1 MSAYVSAF
9 ELFSIGVGPSSSHT
23 VGPMR
28 AARDFAVRLR
38 EGGLLS
44 RVARVECTLF
54 GSLGAT
60 GLGHGTPDAVVA
72 GLQGLEPE
80 TVDPAAVRAAWSDW
94 PAGADL
100 MLAGEQAVPFAKDD
114 IAFAPRTRLPGHP
127 NALTLIA
134 RDADGVVVAEETYY
148 SVGGGFIRRDGAAA
162 QVASHRFPLTF
173 ASAEELLA
181 ECDERGITFAE
192 AARLN
197 EEALRTEA
205 EVASGLDAIWD
216 AMAACVNAGLRTGG
230 ELPGMLRV
238 KRRASAIREQLEAA
252 EASGHRELPGEWLG
266 AFALAV
272 NEENAAGGRV
282 VTAPTNGAAGI
293 VPAVA
298 MYWWRFLADSGLG
311 AGNAVTP
318 YGELV
323 GSALLGFGGAG
334 RSPGGPAGGPGG
346 APGSLGE
353 PGPAPG
359 SLGEPGSAPGSLGEP
374 GSAPGS
380 LGEPG
385 SAPGSLGEPG
395 SAPGSLGEPG
405 SAPGSLGEPGSSPRS
420 LSERGSAPGSL
431 GERGSSPRSLS
442 ERGSSPRSLGERGSS
457 PPSLSEPGGRDEA
470 PESISDEAVAEAN
483 RRRGIRRFLLTATAL
498 GSLFKANA
506 SISGAEGGCQAE
518 VGSACAMAAGG
529 LTAVMGGTNR
539 QIENAAEIA
548 MEHHLGL
555 TCDPVGGLVQIPCIE
570 RNAIAASTAV
580 TAARLALRGD
590 GSHYVSLDAVV
601 ETMRQTGI
609 DMSTKYK
616 ETSEGGLAV
625 NVIEC

>member
-1 MSAYVSAF
+1 MTAYVSAF
-9 ELFSIGVGPSSSHT
+9 DLFSIGVGPSSSHT
-23 VGPMR
+23 VGPMK
-28 AARDFAVRLR
+28 AALVFAQRLGSSGDI
-38 EGGLLS
+38 E
-44 RVARVECTLF
+44 RVARVGCTLF

-60 GLGHGTPDAVVA
+60 GIGHGTPDAVVA
-72 GLQGLEPE
+72 GLRGLSPE
-80 TVDPAAVRAAWSDW
+80 SCDPAEVRAAWTDLGE
-94 PAGADL
+94 GAVLLLD
-100 MLAGEQAVPFAKDD
+100 GRHEVPIAKDD
-114 IAFAPRTRLPGHP
+114 IVFAPRTRLPGHP
-127 NALTLIA
+127 NAMTLVA
-134 RDADGVVVAEETYY
+134 WDAEGEVVAEETYY
-148 SVGGGFIRRDGAAA
+148 SIGGGFIRRDGEEAKLATAPLPYSYADAA
-162 QVASHRFPLTF
+162 S
-173 ASAEELLA
+173 LLA
-181 ECDERGITFAE
+181 LCDEHGLSIAE
-192 AARLN
+192 VARLN
-197 EEALRTEA
+197 ETAMRSEED
-205 EVASGLDAIWD
+205 VAAGLDAIWD
-216 AMAACVNAGLRTGG
+216 AMAGCVDAGLHSEGA
-230 ELPGMLRV
+230 LPGILKV
-238 KRRASAIREQLEAA
+238 KRRAGTIRAQLEEV
-252 EASGHRELPGEWLG
+252 EADGHRELPGEWLG

-293 VPAVA
+293 LPAVA

-323 GSALLGFGGAG
+323 GSALLGFGPDG
-334 RSPGGPAGGPGG
+334 
-346 APGSLGE
+346 GSLAL
-353 PGPAPG
+353 PAADDLDNG
-359 SLGEPGSAPGSLGEP
+359 QT
-374 GSAPGS
+374 
-380 LGEPG
+380 
-385 SAPGSLGEPG
+385 
-395 SAPGSLGEPG
+395 
-405 SAPGSLGEPGSSPRS
+405 
-420 LSERGSAPGSL
+420 
-431 GERGSSPRSLS
+431 
-442 ERGSSPRSLGERGSS
+442 
-457 PPSLSEPGGRDEA
+457 
-470 PESISDEAVAEAN
+470 AEAN

-555 TCDPVGGLVQIPCIE
+555 TCDPIGGLVQIPCIE

-590 GSHYVSLDAVV
+590 GSHYISLDAVV
-601 ETMRQTGI
+601 ETMRQTGL

>member
-1 MSAYVSAF
+1 LSYGRRASARNGAQAVVQHSRERGRRLIGTGTACIPGVALGCLRGVGGGTYAGGMSAYVSAF

-28 AARDFAVRLR
+28 AAADFATRLR
-38 EGGLLS
+38 SDGLLQ
-44 RVARVECTLF
+44 RVASVSCALY

-60 GLGHGTPDAVVA
+60 GIGHGTPDAVVA
-72 GLQGLEPE
+72 GLQGLHPE
-80 TVDPAAVRAAWSDW
+80 TVDPDAVRRAWSDW
-94 PAGADL
+94 PAGRTLA
-100 MLAGEQAVPFAKDD
+100 LAGEHAIAFSKDD
-114 IAFAPRTRLPGHP
+114 VVLASRTRLPGHP
-127 NALTLIA
+127 NAMTLIA
-134 RDADGVVVAEETYY
+134 RDTEGGILAEETFY
-148 SVGGGFIRRDGAAA
+148 SIGGGFIRREGEPPRI
-162 QVASHRFPLTF
+162 SSTPFPLAF
-173 ASAEELLA
+173 DDAASLIAL
-181 ECDERGITFAE
+181 CDEQGITIAE
-192 AARLN
+192 AARRN
-197 EEALRTEA
+197 EEALRSDEEIA
-205 EVASGLDAIWD
+205 AGLDRIWD
-216 AMAACVNAGLRTGG
+216 AMAACVNAGLVHDGV
-230 ELPGMLRV
+230 LPGILKV
-238 KRRASAIREQLEAA
+238 KRRASVIREQLEAIEA
-252 EASGHRELPGEWLG
+252 EGHRELPGEWLG

-293 VPAVA
+293 LPAVA

-323 GSALLGFGGAG
+323 GSALLGYDGHAVTRGEVAG
-334 RSPGGPAGGPGG
+334 WHDG
-346 APGSLGE
+346 
-353 PGPAPG
+353 
-359 SLGEPGSAPGSLGEP
+359 
-374 GSAPGS
+374 
-380 LGEPG
+380 
-385 SAPGSLGEPG
+385 
-395 SAPGSLGEPG
+395 
-405 SAPGSLGEPGSSPRS
+405 
-420 LSERGSAPGSL
+420 
-431 GERGSSPRSLS
+431 
-442 ERGSSPRSLGERGSS
+442 
-457 PPSLSEPGGRDEA
+457 D
-470 PESISDEAVAEAN
+470 VAEAN

>member
-1 MSAYVSAF
+1 MPT
-9 ELFSIGVGPSSSHT
+9 LP
-23 VGPMR
+23 
-28 AARDFAVRLR
+28 AVADDT
-38 EGGLLS
+38 GLLL
-44 RVARVECTLF
+44 R
-54 GSLGAT
+54 
-60 GLGHGTPDAVVA
+60 
-72 GLQGLEPE
+72 
-80 TVDPAAVRAAWSDW
+80 
-94 PAGADL
+94 
-100 MLAGEQAVPFAKDD
+100 
-114 IAFAPRTRLPGHP
+114 
-127 NALTLIA
+127 
-134 RDADGVVVAEETYY
+134 ETYY
-148 SVGGGFIRRDGAAA
+148 SVGGGFIRREGEPPRVQA
-162 QVASHRFPLTF
+162 HGYRFDYGT
-173 ASAEELLA
+173 AEELLA
-181 ECDERGITFAE
+181 LCDEHGLTIAE
-192 AARLN
+192 LARMN
-197 EEALRTEA
+197 EEALRDDEQIA
-205 EVASGLDAIWD
+205 AGLDGIWD
-216 AMAACVNAGLRTGG
+216 TMAACVYAGLHADGV
-230 ELPGMLRV
+230 LPGMLQV
-238 KRRASAIREQLEAA
+238 KRRAGAIRAQLDEA
-252 EASGHRELPGEWLG
+252 EADGRRELPGEWLG

-293 VPAVA
+293 LPAVA

-323 GSALLGFGGAG
+323 GSALLGYDGHAT
-334 RSPGGPAGGPGG
+334 
-346 APGSLGE
+346 APE
-353 PGPAPG
+353 EA
-359 SLGEPGSAPGSLGEP
+359 A
-374 GSAPGS
+374 AW
-380 LGEPG
+380 
-385 SAPGSLGEPG
+385 
-395 SAPGSLGEPG
+395 
-405 SAPGSLGEPGSSPRS
+405 
-420 LSERGSAPGSL
+420 
-431 GERGSSPRSLS
+431 
-442 ERGSSPRSLGERGSS
+442 
-457 PPSLSEPGGRDEA
+457 DEA
-470 PESISDEAVAEAN
+470 SVAEAN

-590 GSHYVSLDAVV
+590 GSHYVSLDTVV

-609 DMSTKYK
+609 DMSHKYK

>member
-1 MSAYVSAF
+1 MTAYVSAF
-9 ELFSIGVGPSSSHT
+9 DLFSIGVGPSSSHT

-28 AARDFAVRLR
+28 AALDFARRLDAS
-38 EGGLLS
+38 GGLDA
-44 RVARVECTLF
+44 VARITGTLF

-60 GLGHGTPDAVVA
+60 GIGHGTPDAVVA
-72 GLQGLEPE
+72 GLRGLAPE
-80 TVDPAAVRAAWSDW
+80 TCDPADVRSAWTDH
-94 PAGADL
+94 AEGAPIRVNGSHDV
-100 MLAGEQAVPFAKDD
+100 AFRKTD
-114 IAFAPRTRLPGHP
+114 IVFAPRTRLPGHP
-127 NALTLIA
+127 NAMTLTAEDA
-134 RDADGVVVAEETYY
+134 RGAVVAEETYY
-148 SVGGGFIRRDGAAA
+148 SIGGGFIRRDGEEARLAAGGFPHSYA
-162 QVASHRFPLTF
+162 DAAS
-173 ASAEELLA
+173 LLA
-181 ECDERGITFAE
+181 LCDEQGLSIAE
-192 AARLN
+192 VARLN
-197 EEALRTEA
+197 ETALRSEE
-205 EVASGLDAIWD
+205 EVAAGLDAIWD
-216 AMAACVNAGLRTGG
+216 AMASCVDAGLHADGV
-230 ELPGMLRV
+230 LPGILKV
-238 KRRASAIREQLEAA
+238 KRRAGTIRAQLEAA
-252 EASGHRELPGEWLG
+252 EAGGHRELPGEWLG

-293 VPAVA
+293 LPAVA

-323 GSALLGFGGAG
+323 GSALLGFAQEPHEI
-334 RSPGGPAGGPGG
+334 S
-346 APGSLGE
+346 GSDPL
-353 PGPAPG
+353 
-359 SLGEPGSAPGSLGEP
+359 
-374 GSAPGS
+374 
-380 LGEPG
+380 
-385 SAPGSLGEPG
+385 
-395 SAPGSLGEPG
+395 
-405 SAPGSLGEPGSSPRS
+405 
-420 LSERGSAPGSL
+420 
-431 GERGSSPRSLS
+431 
-442 ERGSSPRSLGERGSS
+442 
-457 PPSLSEPGGRDEA
+457 DEQWT
-470 PESISDEAVAEAN
+470 AEAN

-555 TCDPVGGLVQIPCIE
+555 TCDPIGGLVQIPCIE

-601 ETMRQTGI
+601 ETMRQTGV

>member
-9 ELFSIGVGPSSSHT
+9 ELFSVGVGPSSSHT

-28 AARDFAVRLR
+28 AARDFAIRLR
-38 EGGLLS
+38 ELGLLDG
-44 RVARVECTLF
+44 VARVTCTLY

-60 GLGHGTPDAVVA
+60 GIGHGTPDAVVA
-72 GLQGLEPE
+72 GLQGLSPE
-80 TVDPAAVRAAWSDW
+80 LVDPDAVRAAWTDW
-94 PAGADL
+94 PEGRALELDGSHP
-100 MLAGEQAVPFAKDD
+100 VPFAKSDVV
-114 IAFAPRTRLPGHP
+114 FAPRTRLPGHP
-127 NALTLIA
+127 NAMTLEA
-134 RDADGVVVAEETYY
+134 WRADAGPIQSDTYY
-148 SVGGGFIRRDGAAA
+148 SIGGGFIRREGDPSTGSGAAGVLRA
-162 QVASHRFPLTF
+162 YPLEF
-173 ASAEELLA
+173 DSAEALLEL
-181 ECDERGITFAE
+181 CDERGITIAD
-192 AARLN
+192 AARMN
-197 EEALRTEA
+197 EEALRTDEEIA
-205 EVASGLDAIWD
+205 AGLDRIWD
-216 AMAACVNAGLRTGG
+216 AMAGCVEAGLHADGV
-230 ELPGMLRV
+230 LPGMLRV
-238 KRRASAIREQLEAA
+238 KRRASAIRAQLEEA
-252 EASGHRELPGEWLG
+252 EAGGHRELPGEWLG

-293 VPAVA
+293 LPAVA

-311 AGNAVTP
+311 VGNAVTP
-318 YGELV
+318 HGELV
-323 GSALLGFGGAG
+323 GSALLGFAA
-334 RSPGGPAGGPGG
+334 RQQLGPIV
-346 APGSLGE
+346 
-353 PGPAPG
+353 
-359 SLGEPGSAPGSLGEP
+359 
-374 GSAPGS
+374 
-380 LGEPG
+380 
-385 SAPGSLGEPG
+385 
-395 SAPGSLGEPG
+395 
-405 SAPGSLGEPGSSPRS
+405 
-420 LSERGSAPGSL
+420 
-431 GERGSSPRSLS
+431 
-442 ERGSSPRSLGERGSS
+442 
-457 PPSLSEPGGRDEA
+457 RDVVD
-470 PESISDEAVAEAN
+470 DELLAEAN

-609 DMSTKYK
+609 DMSHKYK

>member
-28 AARDFAVRLR
+28 AARDFAARLR
-38 EGGLLS
+38 ESGTLGQIV
-44 RVARVECTLF
+44 RVNCTLY

-60 GLGHGTPDAVVA
+60 GIGHGTPDAVVV
-72 GLQGLEPE
+72 GLQGHEPE
-80 TVDPAAVRAAWSDW
+80 TVEPADVRAAWTNWTEGRALVLD
-94 PAGADL
+94 GTH
-100 MLAGEQAVPFAKDD
+100 AVPFDKAV
-114 IAFAPRTRLPGHP
+114 IEFAPRTRLPGHP
-127 NALTLIA
+127 NAMTLRA
-134 RDADGVVVAEETYY
+134 YDSMAMDASPLVSETYY
-148 SVGGGFIRRDGAAA
+148 SVGGGFIRRDGEPPRVSA
-162 QVASHRFPLTF
+162 HPFPLGF
-173 ASAEELLA
+173 SDAASLLDV
-181 ECDERGITFAE
+181 CDERGITIAE
-192 AARLN
+192 AARVN
-197 EEALRTEA
+197 EEALRTDTEIA
-205 EVASGLDAIWD
+205 AGLDRIWD
-216 AMAACVNAGLRTGG
+216 AMASCVNAGLAHDGV
-230 ELPGMLRV
+230 LPGMLKV
-238 KRRASAIREQLEAA
+238 KRRAAVIRLQLEEA
-252 EASGHRELPGEWLG
+252 EADGRRELPGEWLG

-318 YGELV
+318 HGELV
-323 GSALLGFGGAG
+323 GSALLGFGGGAGGAG
-334 RSPGGPAGGPGG
+334 RVLDPA
-346 APGSLGE
+346 
-353 PGPAPG
+353 
-359 SLGEPGSAPGSLGEP
+359 
-374 GSAPGS
+374 
-380 LGEPG
+380 
-385 SAPGSLGEPG
+385 
-395 SAPGSLGEPG
+395 
-405 SAPGSLGEPGSSPRS
+405 
-420 LSERGSAPGSL
+420 
-431 GERGSSPRSLS
+431 
-442 ERGSSPRSLGERGSS
+442 
-457 PPSLSEPGGRDEA
+457 EA
-470 PESISDEAVAEAN
+470 NALDDEAVAEAN
-483 RRRGIRRFLLTATAL
+483 RRRGIRRYLLTATAL

>member
-28 AARDFAVRLR
+28 AAHDFAVRLR
-38 EGGLLS
+38 ASGALP
-44 RVARVECTLF
+44 RVARITCTLY

-60 GLGHGTPDAVVA
+60 GIGHGTPDAVVA

-80 TVDPAAVRAAWSDW
+80 TVDPDAVRSAWSGWSDGDALAV
-94 PAGADL
+94 AGVHAVEFRRAD
-100 MLAGEQAVPFAKDD
+100 VV
-114 IAFAPRTRLPGHP
+114 FAPRTRLPAHP
-127 NALTLIA
+127 NAMTLEAWSSAEHGPARSLTAPGIRETGRPAAETQLASVPETGLVA
-134 RDADGVVVAEETYY
+134 RETYY
-148 SVGGGFIRRDGAAA
+148 SVGGGFIRREGDASTDSRGAPS
-162 QVASHRFPLTF
+162 VRYPVDFD
-173 ASAEELLA
+173 SAEQLLA
-181 ECDERGITFAE
+181 LCDERGLTIAE

-197 EEALRTEA
+197 ETALRGEE
-205 EVASGLDAIWD
+205 EVAEGLDAIWN
-216 AMAACVNAGLRTGG
+216 AMAGCVEAGLRADGV
-230 ELPGMLRV
+230 LPGTLGV
-238 KRRASAIREQLEAA
+238 KRRAAAIRRQLEEA
-252 EASGHRELPGEWLG
+252 EAEGRRELPGEWLG

-323 GSALLGFGGAG
+323 GSALLGYHGRTAVPEQVAG
-334 RSPGGPAGGPGG
+334 WD
-346 APGSLGE
+346 
-353 PGPAPG
+353 
-359 SLGEPGSAPGSLGEP
+359 
-374 GSAPGS
+374 
-380 LGEPG
+380 
-385 SAPGSLGEPG
+385 
-395 SAPGSLGEPG
+395 
-405 SAPGSLGEPGSSPRS
+405 
-420 LSERGSAPGSL
+420 ER
-431 GERGSSPRSLS
+431 E
-442 ERGSSPRSLGERGSS
+442 
-457 PPSLSEPGGRDEA
+457 
-470 PESISDEAVAEAN
+470 VAEAN
-483 RRRGIRRFLLTATAL
+483 RRRGIRRFLLTAAAL

-609 DMSTKYK
+609 DMSHKYK

>member
-1 MSAYVSAF
+1 MNAYVSAF

-23 VGPMR
+23 VGPLR
-28 AARDFAVRLR
+28 AARDFVVRLR
-38 EGGLLS
+38 DSGVLE
-44 RVARVECTLF
+44 RVARVTCTLY

-60 GLGHGTPDAVVA
+60 GIGHGTPDAVVA
-72 GLQGLEPE
+72 GLRGLEPE
-80 TVDPAAVRAAWSDW
+80 TVDPASVRDAWTTW
-94 PAGADL
+94 PEGRALD
-100 MLAGEQAVPFAKDD
+100 LAGVRAVPFSRGD
-114 IAFAPRTRLPGHP
+114 IAFAPRARLPRHP
-127 NALTLIA
+127 NALILEA
-134 RDADGVVVAEETYY
+134 WASPDDGPPRAPGAAGVPGVRQTGPASVAEVPSARHSGVQGPSRMPQPGLLARETYY
-148 SVGGGFIRRDGAAA
+148 SIGGGFIRREGDPAADETRA
-162 QVASHRFPLTF
+162 RVTAYPLEF
-173 ASAEELLA
+173 DSAERLLA
-181 ECDERGITFAE
+181 LCDERRLTIAE

-197 EEALRTEA
+197 ETALRSE
-205 EVASGLDAIWD
+205 EGVAAGLDAIWD
-216 AMAACVNAGLRTGG
+216 AMAACVEAGLHAGG
-230 ELPGMLRV
+230 VLPGMLGV
-238 KRRASAIREQLEAA
+238 KRRAASLRAQLEAA
-252 EASGHRELPGEWLG
+252 EADGRRELPGEWLG

-323 GSALLGFGGAG
+323 GSALLGYHGRAGAAGKGAG
-334 RSPGGPAGGPGG
+334 RDDR
-346 APGSLGE
+346 E
-353 PGPAPG
+353 
-359 SLGEPGSAPGSLGEP
+359 
-374 GSAPGS
+374 
-380 LGEPG
+380 
-385 SAPGSLGEPG
+385 
-395 SAPGSLGEPG
+395 
-405 SAPGSLGEPGSSPRS
+405 
-420 LSERGSAPGSL
+420 
-431 GERGSSPRSLS
+431 
-442 ERGSSPRSLGERGSS
+442 
-457 PPSLSEPGGRDEA
+457 
-470 PESISDEAVAEAN
+470 VAEAN

-609 DMSTKYK
+609 DMSGKYK

>member
-1 MSAYVSAF
+1 MSAYISAF

-28 AARDFAVRLR
+28 AAGDFARRLR
-38 EGGLLS
+38 EGGALD
-44 RVARVECTLF
+44 RVIRISCTLF

-72 GLQGLEPE
+72 GLRGFEPE
-80 TVDPAAVRAAWSDW
+80 TVDPDAVRAAWAQW
-94 PAGADL
+94 PTGALLEVD
-100 MLAGEQAVPFAKDD
+100 GTHPIPFSKDD
-114 IAFAPRTRLPGHP
+114 VVFAPRTRLPGHP
-127 NALTLIA
+127 NALTLEA
-134 RDADGVVVAEETYY
+134 WGSEGEAPLLSETYL
-148 SVGGGFIRRDGAAA
+148 SIGGGFIRREGADGEVAAA
-162 QVASHRFPLTF
+162 AFPFAF
-173 ASAEELLA
+173 ASAAELISL
-181 ECDERGITFAE
+181 CHDHGITIAE
-192 AARLN
+192 LARRN
-197 EEALRTEA
+197 EEALRSPDEIA
-205 EVASGLDAIWD
+205 AGLDAIWD
-216 AMAACVNAGLRTGG
+216 AMAGSVAAGLHTDGV
-230 ELPGMLRV
+230 LPGVLGV
-238 KRRASAIREQLEAA
+238 KRRAAAIRAQLEEA
-252 EASGHRELPGEWLG
+252 ESSGHRELPGEWLG

-293 VPAVA
+293 LPAVA
-298 MYWWRFLADSGLG
+298 MYWWRFLSDSGLG
-311 AGNAVTP
+311 VGNAVTP
-318 YGELV
+318 WGELV
-323 GSALLGFGGAG
+323 GSALLGFGADGAVA
-334 RSPGGPAGGPGG
+334 AG
-346 APGSLGE
+346 A
-353 PGPAPG
+353 AVD
-359 SLGEPGSAPGSLGEP
+359 AHDT
-374 GSAPGS
+374 AF
-380 LGEPG
+380 
-385 SAPGSLGEPG
+385 
-395 SAPGSLGEPG
+395 
-405 SAPGSLGEPGSSPRS
+405 
-420 LSERGSAPGSL
+420 
-431 GERGSSPRSLS
+431 
-442 ERGSSPRSLGERGSS
+442 
-457 PPSLSEPGGRDEA
+457 
-470 PESISDEAVAEAN
+470 VAEAN

-529 LTAVMGGTNR
+529 LTAVMGGTTR

-590 GSHYVSLDAVV
+590 GSHFVSLDAVV

-609 DMSTKYK
+609 DMSHKYK

>member
-1 MSAYVSAF
+1 VSAYVSAF
-9 ELFSIGVGPSSSHT
+9 ELFSVGVGPSSSHT

-38 EGGLLS
+38 DSGDLD
-44 RVARVECTLF
+44 RTARIRCTLF

-60 GLGHGTPDAVVA
+60 GIGHGTPDAVVA
-72 GLQGLEPE
+72 GLRGEDPA
-80 TVDPAAVRAAWSDW
+80 TVDPEAVRRAWSDW
-94 PAGADL
+94 PDGSRLA
-100 MLAGEQAVPFAKDD
+100 LAGVRSVPFAKDD
-114 IAFAPRTRLPGHP
+114 IEFAPRTRLPGHP
-127 NALTLIA
+127 NAMTLIA
-134 RDADGVVVAEETYY
+134 LDGAGTPLAEETYY
-148 SVGGGFIRRDGAAA
+148 SIGGGFIRREGEPTQAAA
-162 QVASHRFPLTF
+162 RPFPLSF
-173 ASAEELLA
+173 RSAEELLA
-181 ECDERGITFAE
+181 LCDEHGLTIAE
-192 AARLN
+192 AARIN
-197 EEALRTEA
+197 EQAVRSEE
-205 EVASGLDAIWD
+205 EVAAGLDAIWD
-216 AMAACVNAGLRTGG
+216 AMAGCIEAGLHADG
-230 ELPGMLRV
+230 ELPGIMRV
-238 KRRASAIREQLEAA
+238 KRRAAAIRAQLEEA

-272 NEENAAGGRV
+272 NEENASGGRV

-293 VPAVA
+293 LPAVA

-311 AGNAVTP
+311 ADNAVTP
-318 YGELV
+318 HGPLV
-323 GSALLGFGGAG
+323 GSALLAFGG
-334 RSPGGPAGGPGG
+334 
-346 APGSLGE
+346 
-353 PGPAPG
+353 
-359 SLGEPGSAPGSLGEP
+359 
-374 GSAPGS
+374 
-380 LGEPG
+380 
-385 SAPGSLGEPG
+385 
-395 SAPGSLGEPG
+395 
-405 SAPGSLGEPGSSPRS
+405 SSSRS
-420 LSERGSAPGSL
+420 LSE
-431 GERGSSPRSLS
+431 ERLDDH
-442 ERGSSPRSLGERGSS
+442 
-457 PPSLSEPGGRDEA
+457 DE
-470 PESISDEAVAEAN
+470 DLYVEAN

-609 DMSTKYK
+609 DMSHKYK

>member
-28 AARDFAVRLR
+28 AALDFVARLR
-38 EGGLLS
+38 ESGLLDD
-44 RVARVECTLF
+44 VARVTCTLY

-60 GLGHGTPDAVVA
+60 GIGHGTPDAVVA
-72 GLQGLEPE
+72 GLRGLAPE
-80 TVDPAAVRAAWSDW
+80 TVDPGAVRSAWSSWRD
-94 PAGADL
+94 GDDL
-100 MLAGEQAVPFAKDD
+100 PLDGTHPVRFTKDD
-114 IAFAPRTRLPGHP
+114 VAFEPRTRLPGHP
-127 NALTLIA
+127 NAMTLEAWSTADAGRPRDVLTTGASAVRGTGAAYHPLAAIPA
-134 RDADGVVVAEETYY
+134 VGDDTGLVLRETYY
-148 SVGGGFIRRDGAAA
+148 SVGGGFIRREGEPPRVQA
-162 QVASHRFPLTF
+162 RGFPLDFGT
-173 ASAEELLA
+173 AEELLA
-181 ECDERGITFAE
+181 LCDERGLTIAE
-192 AARLN
+192 LARIN
-197 EEALRTEA
+197 EEALRSDEEIA
-205 EVASGLDAIWD
+205 AGLDAIWD
-216 AMAACVNAGLRTGG
+216 AMAGCVDAGLHADGV
-230 ELPGMLRV
+230 LPGILQV
-238 KRRASAIREQLEAA
+238 KRRAGSIRSQLDEA
-252 EASGHRELPGEWLG
+252 EADGRRELPGEWLG

-272 NEENAAGGRV
+272 NEENASGGRV

-323 GSALLGFGGAG
+323 GSALLGYDGHA
-334 RSPGGPAGGPGG
+334 
-346 APGSLGE
+346 
-353 PGPAPG
+353 
-359 SLGEPGSAPGSLGEP
+359 SAPE
-374 GSAPGS
+374 
-380 LGEPG
+380 
-385 SAPGSLGEPG
+385 
-395 SAPGSLGEPG
+395 
-405 SAPGSLGEPGSSPRS
+405 
-420 LSERGSAPGSL
+420 
-431 GERGSSPRSLS
+431 
-442 ERGSSPRSLGERGSS
+442 
-457 PPSLSEPGGRDEA
+457 EA
-470 PESISDEAVAEAN
+470 AAWDDAAVADAN

-609 DMSTKYK
+609 DMSHKYK

>member
-28 AARDFAVRLR
+28 AATDFVARLR
-38 EGGLLS
+38 DADVLPS
-44 RVARVECTLF
+44 VARVEGALY

-72 GLQGLEPE
+72 GLRGLAPE
-80 TVDPAAVRAAWSDW
+80 TCDPADVRRAWQDW
-94 PAGADL
+94 PD
-100 MLAGEQAVPFAKDD
+100 GEPLLLGGTHPVPFAKDD

-127 NALTLIA
+127 NAMTLVA
-134 RDADGVVVAEETYY
+134 KDAAGVPIVAETYY
-148 SVGGGFIRRDGAAA
+148 SVGGGFIRRDGEPA
-162 QVASHRFPLTF
+162 QVAKHAFPLQF
-173 ASAEELLA
+173 DSAAELLA
-181 ECDERGITFAE
+181 VCDEQGLTIAE
-192 AARLN
+192 AARRN
-197 EEALRTEA
+197 EESLHSEE
-205 EVASGLDAIWD
+205 EVAEGLDRIWD
-216 AMAACVNAGLRTGG
+216 AMCSSVEAGLTTDGT
-230 ELPGMLRV
+230 LPGILKV
-238 KRRASAIREQLEAA
+238 KRRASAIRAQLESV
-252 EASGHRELPGEWLG
+252 EHDGHRELPGEWLG

-293 VPAVA
+293 LPAVA
-298 MYWWRFLADSGLG
+298 TYWWRFLADSGLG
-311 AGNAVTP
+311 VGNAVTP

-323 GSALLGFGGAG
+323 GSALLGFGA
-334 RSPGGPAGGPGG
+334 
-346 APGSLGE
+346 E
-353 PGPAPG
+353 
-359 SLGEPGSAPGSLGEP
+359 
-374 GSAPGS
+374 
-380 LGEPG
+380 
-385 SAPGSLGEPG
+385 
-395 SAPGSLGEPG
+395 
-405 SAPGSLGEPGSSPRS
+405 RS
-420 LSERGSAPGSL
+420 LVAVGAIEDP
-431 GERGSSPRSLS
+431 
-442 ERGSSPRSLGERGSS
+442 
-457 PPSLSEPGGRDEA
+457 DEL
-470 PESISDEAVAEAN
+470 AEAN
-483 RRRGIRRFLLTATAL
+483 RRRGIRRFLLTAAAL

-590 GSHYVSLDAVV
+590 GSHYVPLDAVV

>member
-1 MSAYVSAF
+1 MTAYVSAF

-28 AARDFAVRLR
+28 AARDFAARLR
-38 EGGLLS
+38 ASGLLDD
-44 RVARVECTLF
+44 VGRVECRLY

-72 GLQGLEPE
+72 GLQGLDPE
-80 TVDPAAVRAAWSDW
+80 SVDPAVVRAAWTDW
-94 PAGADL
+94 PDGRP
-100 MLAGEQAVPFAKDD
+100 LALDGTHPVPFATADV
-114 IAFAPRTRLPGHP
+114 AFEPRTRLPGHP
-127 NALTLIA
+127 NAMTLRA
-134 RDADGVVVAEETYY
+134 YAGPASDAAAAVLAEDTYY
-148 SVGGGFIRRDGAAA
+148 SVGGGFIRREGEPVRVSA
-162 QVASHRFPLTF
+162 HPFPLGFDT
-173 ASAEELLA
+173 AAELLA
-181 ECDERGITFAE
+181 LCDEHGITIAE
-192 AARLN
+192 AARRN
-197 EEALRTEA
+197 EEALRSESD
-205 EVASGLDAIWD
+205 VAAGLDAIWD
-216 AMAACVNAGLRTGG
+216 AMAACVEAGLHTGG
-230 ELPGMLRV
+230 VLPGMLKV
-238 KRRASAIREQLEAA
+238 KRRASAIREQLEAS
-252 EASGHRELPGEWLG
+252 EAGGHRELPGEWLG

-272 NEENAAGGRV
+272 NEENASGGRV

-311 AGNAVTP
+311 VGNAVTP
-318 YGELV
+318 HGELV
-323 GSALLGFGGAG
+323 GSALLGFAAHQQL
-334 RSPGGPAGGPGG
+334 GPVVPDV
-346 APGSLGE
+346 L
-353 PGPAPG
+353 
-359 SLGEPGSAPGSLGEP
+359 
-374 GSAPGS
+374 
-380 LGEPG
+380 
-385 SAPGSLGEPG
+385 
-395 SAPGSLGEPG
+395 
-405 SAPGSLGEPGSSPRS
+405 
-420 LSERGSAPGSL
+420 
-431 GERGSSPRSLS
+431 
-442 ERGSSPRSLGERGSS
+442 
-457 PPSLSEPGGRDEA
+457 D
-470 PESISDEAVAEAN
+470 DHAVAEAN
-483 RRRGIRRFLLTATAL
+483 RRRGIRRYLLTATAL

-580 TAARLALRGD
+580 AAARLALRGD
-590 GSHYVSLDAVV
+590 GTHYVPLDTVV

>member
-28 AARDFAVRLR
+28 AALDFSTRLR
-38 EGGLLS
+38 AAGLLEDVD
-44 RVARVECTLF
+44 RVTCVLY

-60 GLGHGTPDAVVA
+60 GIGHGTPDAVVA
-72 GLQGLEPE
+72 GLQGLTPE
-80 TVDPAAVRAAWSDW
+80 TVDPDAVRSAWTHW
-94 PAGADL
+94 PDGQRL
-100 MLAGEQAVPFAKDD
+100 QLAGIHSISFAKADVS
-114 IAFAPRTRLPGHP
+114 FAPRTRLPGHP
-127 NALTLIA
+127 NAMTLEA
-134 RDADGVVVAEETYY
+134 VGADGTTVLSETYY
-148 SVGGGFIRRDGAAA
+148 SVGGGFIRRDGEPPRVAA
-162 QVASHRFPLTF
+162 QPYPLQFDT
-173 ASAEELLA
+173 AEQLLA
-181 ECDERGITFAE
+181 LCDERGLTIAE

-197 EEALRTEA
+197 EAAVRSDQEIAI
-205 EVASGLDAIWD
+205 GLDAIWD
-216 AMAACVNAGLRTGG
+216 AMSACVEAGLHADGV
-230 ELPGMLRV
+230 LPGMLKV
-238 KRRASAIREQLEAA
+238 KRRAGAIRVQLDEA
-252 EASGHRELPGEWLG
+252 ESEGHRELPGEWLG

-293 VPAVA
+293 LPAVA
-298 MYWWRFLADSGLG
+298 MYWWRFMADSGLG
-311 AGNAVTP
+311 VGNAVTP
-318 YGELV
+318 HGELV
-323 GSALLGFGGAG
+323 GSALLGFAA
-334 RSPGGPAGGPGG
+334 RAQLGPIIPDVLDDA
-346 APGSLGE
+346 
-353 PGPAPG
+353 
-359 SLGEPGSAPGSLGEP
+359 
-374 GSAPGS
+374 
-380 LGEPG
+380 
-385 SAPGSLGEPG
+385 
-395 SAPGSLGEPG
+395 
-405 SAPGSLGEPGSSPRS
+405 
-420 LSERGSAPGSL
+420 
-431 GERGSSPRSLS
+431 
-442 ERGSSPRSLGERGSS
+442 
-457 PPSLSEPGGRDEA
+457 
-470 PESISDEAVAEAN
+470 AVADAN

-590 GSHYVSLDAVV
+590 GAHFVSLDMVV

>member
-28 AARDFAVRLR
+28 AALDFVARLR
-38 EGGLLS
+38 AEALLD
-44 RVARVECTLF
+44 RVGRVTCTLY

-60 GLGHGTPDAVVA
+60 GIGHGTPDAVVA
-72 GLQGLEPE
+72 GLMGLEPE
-80 TVDPAAVRAAWSDW
+80 TVDPAAVRAAWAERPD
-94 PAGADL
+94 GRDL
-100 MLAGEQAVPFAKDD
+100 PLGGTRPVAFAKDD
-114 IAFAPRTRLPGHP
+114 IAFEPRTRLPAHP
-127 NALTLIA
+127 NAMTIEAWSDPSAGPSRRTTATASAVRSTGTSLGLPTFPA
-134 RDADGVVVAEETYY
+134 PPADDTGLLLRETYY
-148 SVGGGFIRRDGAAA
+148 SVGGGFVRRDGEPPR
-162 QVASHRFPLTF
+162 VASRGYRFDYG
-173 ASAEELLA
+173 SAEELLA
-181 ECDERGITFAE
+181 LCDEHGLTIAE
-192 AARLN
+192 LARMN
-197 EEALRTEA
+197 EEALRDDEQIA
-205 EVASGLDAIWD
+205 AGLDAIWD
-216 AMAACVNAGLRTGG
+216 TMAACVDAGLHAEGV
-230 ELPGMLRV
+230 LPGMLQV
-238 KRRASAIREQLEAA
+238 KRRAGSIRSQLEEA
-252 EASGHRELPGEWLG
+252 EADGRRELPGEWLG

-293 VPAVA
+293 LPAVA

-323 GSALLGFGGAG
+323 GSALLGYDGHA
-334 RSPGGPAGGPGG
+334 A
-346 APGSLGE
+346 APE
-353 PGPAPG
+353 EA
-359 SLGEPGSAPGSLGEP
+359 A
-374 GSAPGS
+374 AW
-380 LGEPG
+380 
-385 SAPGSLGEPG
+385 
-395 SAPGSLGEPG
+395 
-405 SAPGSLGEPGSSPRS
+405 
-420 LSERGSAPGSL
+420 
-431 GERGSSPRSLS
+431 
-442 ERGSSPRSLGERGSS
+442 
-457 PPSLSEPGGRDEA
+457 DEA
-470 PESISDEAVAEAN
+470 SIADAN

-590 GSHYVSLDAVV
+590 GSHYVSLDTVV

-609 DMSTKYK
+609 DMSHKYK

>member
-1 MSAYVSAF
+1 MTAYVSAF
-9 ELFSIGVGPSSSHT
+9 DLFSIGVGPSSSHT

-28 AARDFAVRLR
+28 AALEFARRLR
-38 EGGLLS
+38 ASGSIE
-44 RVARVECTLF
+44 RVARVGCTLY

-60 GLGHGTPDAVVA
+60 GIGHGTPDAVVA
-72 GLQGLEPE
+72 GLQGLAPE
-80 TVDPAAVRAAWSDW
+80 TCDPAAVRAAWTQL
-94 PAGADL
+94 PAGSSLLLD
-100 MLAGEQAVPFAKDD
+100 GVREVPFAKDD
-114 IAFAPRTRLPGHP
+114 IVFAPRTRLPGHP
-127 NALTLIA
+127 NALTITA
-134 RDADGVVVAEETYY
+134 WDAAGDVLSEETYY
-148 SVGGGFIRRDGAAA
+148 SVGGGFIRRDGEEAR
-162 QVASHRFPLTF
+162 VASAPSPYSYTDA
-173 ASAEELLA
+173 ASLLA
-181 ECDERGITFAE
+181 LCDEHGLSIAE
-192 AARLN
+192 IARLN
-197 EEALRTEA
+197 ETALRDEA
-205 EVASGLDAIWD
+205 DVAAGLDAIWD
-216 AMAACVNAGLRTGG
+216 AMAACVDAGLRSDGV
-230 ELPGMLRV
+230 LPGILKV
-238 KRRASAIREQLEAA
+238 KRRASVIRAQLEDA
-252 EASGHRELPGEWLG
+252 EADGHRELPGEWLG

-293 VPAVA
+293 LPAVA

-323 GSALLGFGGAG
+323 GSALLGFDGTRALDAAAGA
-334 RSPGGPAGGPGG
+334 
-346 APGSLGE
+346 
-353 PGPAPG
+353 
-359 SLGEPGSAPGSLGEP
+359 
-374 GSAPGS
+374 
-380 LGEPG
+380 
-385 SAPGSLGEPG
+385 
-395 SAPGSLGEPG
+395 
-405 SAPGSLGEPGSSPRS
+405 
-420 LSERGSAPGSL
+420 
-431 GERGSSPRSLS
+431 
-442 ERGSSPRSLGERGSS
+442 
-457 PPSLSEPGGRDEA
+457 D
-470 PESISDEAVAEAN
+470 SDHAVAEAN

-555 TCDPVGGLVQIPCIE
+555 TCDPIGGLVQIPCIE

>member
-1 MSAYVSAF
+1 MGAYVSAF

-28 AARDFAVRLR
+28 AAEDF
-38 EGGLLS
+38 
-44 RVARVECTLF
+44 VARLASSGELERVDAVGCVLY

-60 GLGHGTPDAVVA
+60 GIGHGTPDAIVA
-72 GLQGLEPE
+72 GLRGLAPE
-80 TVDPAAVRAAWSDW
+80 TVDPAAVRGAWTDWAAGSSLRL
-94 PAGADL
+94 G
-100 MLAGEQAVPFAKDD
+100 GRRD
-114 IAFAPRTRLPGHP
+114 IAFGKHDIVFLPRERLPQHP
-127 NALTLIA
+127 NALRLTA
-134 RDADGVVVAEETYY
+134 RDSAGAVVAEEVYF
-148 SVGGGFIRRDGAAA
+148 SVGGGFIRREGEPPQMSAGALSFDFDDAD
-162 QVASHRFPLTF
+162 T
-173 ASAEELLA
+173 LLRL
-181 ECDERGITFAE
+181 CDEHGISIAE
-192 AARLN
+192 AARRN
-197 EEALRTEA
+197 EEALRPEL
-205 EVASGLDAIWD
+205 EVAAGLDRIWD
-216 AMAACVNAGLRTGG
+216 AMAACVDAGLQADGV
-230 ELPGMLRV
+230 LPGMLRV
-238 KRRASAIREQLEAA
+238 KRRASDIRAQLEAA
-252 EASGHRELPGEWLG
+252 ESGGHRELPGEWLG

-293 VPAVA
+293 LPAVA

-323 GSALLGFGGAG
+323 GSALLGFGGTAAAV
-334 RSPGGPAGGPGG
+334 P
-346 APGSLGE
+346 
-353 PGPAPG
+353 
-359 SLGEPGSAPGSLGEP
+359 SAADDP
-374 GSAPGS
+374 
-380 LGEPG
+380 
-385 SAPGSLGEPG
+385 
-395 SAPGSLGEPG
+395 
-405 SAPGSLGEPGSSPRS
+405 
-420 LSERGSAPGSL
+420 
-431 GERGSSPRSLS
+431 
-442 ERGSSPRSLGERGSS
+442 
-457 PPSLSEPGGRDEA
+457 
-470 PESISDEAVAEAN
+470 AVAEAN

-498 GSLFKANA
+498 GSLFRANA

-580 TAARLALRGD
+580 TASRLALRGD
-590 GSHYVSLDAVV
+590 GSHYVSLDTVV

>member
-1 MSAYVSAF
+1 
-9 ELFSIGVGPSSSHT
+9 
-23 VGPMR
+23 MR
-28 AARDFAVRLR
+28 AARDFAIRLR
-38 EGGLLS
+38 DGRALE
-44 RVARVECTLF
+44 RTARVSCVLY

-60 GLGHGTPDAVVA
+60 GIGNGTPDAVVA
-72 GLQGLEPE
+72 GLRGEDPA
-80 TVDPAAVRAAWSDW
+80 TVDPDAVRRAWSDW
-94 PAGADL
+94 AGGTL
-100 MLAGEQAVPFAKDD
+100 LLAGTHSVAFAKDD
-114 IAFAPRTRLPGHP
+114 IVFAPRTRLPGHP
-127 NALTLIA
+127 NAMTLA
-134 RDADGVVVAEETYY
+134 ALDAEGATLAEETYY
-148 SVGGGFIRRDGAAA
+148 SIGGGFIRREGEAAR
-162 QVASHRFPLTF
+162 VAAHPFPLAF
-173 ASAEELLA
+173 DNAEELLA
-181 ECDERGITFAE
+181 ICDERGLTIAE
-192 AARLN
+192 AARIN
-197 EEALRTEA
+197 EEALRDEA
-205 EVASGLDAIWD
+205 DVAASLDAIWD
-216 AMAACVNAGLRTGG
+216 AMSGCIEAGLAADG

-238 KRRASAIREQLEAA
+238 KRRAASIAEQLTDA

-272 NEENAAGGRV
+272 NEENASGGRV

-293 VPAVA
+293 LPAVA

-311 AGNAVTP
+311 VGNAVTP
-318 YGELV
+318 HGELV
-323 GSALLGFGGAG
+323 GSALLGFAA
-334 RSPGGPAGGPGG
+334 RQQLGPVVPDVE
-346 APGSLGE
+346 L
-353 PGPAPG
+353 
-359 SLGEPGSAPGSLGEP
+359 
-374 GSAPGS
+374 
-380 LGEPG
+380 
-385 SAPGSLGEPG
+385 
-395 SAPGSLGEPG
+395 
-405 SAPGSLGEPGSSPRS
+405 
-420 LSERGSAPGSL
+420 
-431 GERGSSPRSLS
+431 
-442 ERGSSPRSLGERGSS
+442 
-457 PPSLSEPGGRDEA
+457 DETF
-470 PESISDEAVAEAN
+470 VAEAN